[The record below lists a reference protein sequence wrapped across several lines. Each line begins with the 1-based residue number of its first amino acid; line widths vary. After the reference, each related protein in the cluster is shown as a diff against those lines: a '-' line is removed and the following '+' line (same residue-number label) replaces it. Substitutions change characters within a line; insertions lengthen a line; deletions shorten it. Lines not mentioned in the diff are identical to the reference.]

1 VNTSSVSPAS
11 TPGFHRSAQSDS
23 PSGPAGVG
31 RLLPPAGV
39 ATWPDHRRHYG
50 PVLPTCTPSLSDL
63 VRASGL
69 RGRGGAGFPTATKID
84 AVASGGGRT
93 RRSVVVANCCEGD
106 PTARKDRVLI
116 ARAPHLVI
124 DGALVAA
131 NAVGADRVVFAVHG
145 GSRSAITLRGALA
158 ERGAAESAISVVE
171 VPHRFVASEAS
182 ALVRFLNTGDARPLG
197 RLAPV
202 WESGVDGR
210 PTLVDNAETLAQLA
224 LIARFGD
231 RWFRSVGSADEPG
244 TALVTIGGSVPR
256 PGVVEIATGTPILT
270 ILAAAGAPPAGW
282 ALIGGLA
289 GRWVDLSVVAPTP
302 FTTADLLAA
311 GAVCG
316 VGSIIVLPPGGCLV
330 TETARILHH
339 LADSSARQ
347 CGPCMFGLPAIAADM
362 SALAAGDRTALTRLR
377 RRLPTID
384 RRGACAHPDGAVAVA
399 ASAMTVLAGPEAGHL
414 RQHLARRGCRAAAPV
429 VPLGVPNPTVLK
441 SRVFNSTGFNSTGF
455 NSTGAMSR

>member
-1 VNTSSVSPAS
+1 MNSAATTGS
-11 TPGFHRSAQSDS
+11 RSAAH
-23 PSGPAGVG
+23 PFPTSGPIGVA
-31 RLLPPAGV
+31 RLLPPTGTAS
-39 ATWPDHRRHYG
+39 WPDHQRHYG
-50 PVLPTCTPSLSDL
+50 PVPPTSGLPLADA

-84 AVASGGGRT
+84 AVVAAAGRL
-93 RRSVVVANCCEGD
+93 RRAVVVVNCCEGD

-124 DGALVAA
+124 DGALLAA
-131 NAVGADRVVFAVHG
+131 SAVGADRIVFAVHQ
-145 GSRSAITLRGALA
+145 GSRSGSNLHAALA
-158 ERGAAESAISVVE
+158 DRSAATAAVSVVE
-171 VPHRFVASEAS
+171 VPHRFIASEAS

-224 LIARFGD
+224 LIARFGEH
-231 RWFRSVGSADEPG
+231 WFRSVGSPDEPG
-244 TALVTIGGSVPR
+244 TALVTVGGAVPQ
-256 PGVVEIATGTPILT
+256 PGVIEIATGTTIGR
-270 ILAAAGAPPAGW
+270 ILAAAGASPTGW

-289 GRWVDLSVVAPTP
+289 GRWVDLGVTAAAR

-311 GAVCG
+311 GAVRG
-316 VGSIIVLPPGGCLV
+316 VGSIIVLPPDGCLL
-330 TETARILHH
+330 TETARILHY
-339 LADSSARQ
+339 LAESGARQ

-362 SALAAGDRTALTRLR
+362 SALAAGEKMALTRLR

-399 ASAMTVLAGPEAGHL
+399 GSALTVLGGPQSGHL
-414 RQHLARRGCRAAAPV
+414 RQHVSRHGCRAAAPV
-429 VPLGVPNPTVLK
+429 VPLGVVNPTRVV
-441 SRVFNSTGFNSTGF
+441 SR
-455 NSTGAMSR
+455 